1 MRSARLPTSTL
12 VAALGALLWGCHAPV
27 SNSGAS
33 LRYEIPPHTRSLT
46 IVLTGAPDA
55 LYALASFKIRG
66 RELVGISKDE
76 LVVDMRDSYFDAGS
90 AVPKGGLLQQSRLG
104 TYTFVYPYAPGQ
116 PQLDGPVE
124 LEIATTSPQ
133 APVSVHALMPRHD
146 GSRVLHMN
154 LFVVSE
160 SAQLEAPPAFLTE
173 AQAILDQAGIRIE
186 VDSLHTLRG
195 TGLSCIET
203 ITDPWE
209 GPTGPLARLAALG
222 MTQARNDAL
231 NVYIV
236 DKLPRGTDGVS
247 LGAPGP
253 PIPRS
258 TYFGVVLRNDPAALG
273 WTFAHEVAHFL
284 GLRHIRTVTPSG
296 RILTDQIDDTEP
308 AGDNLMERGMKLS
321 PGQIEILLRSALLQ
335 AD

>member
-1 MRSARLPTSTL
+1 MSTARLSISTL
-12 VAALGALLWGCHAPV
+12 VAALGALLCGCQAPV
-27 SNSGAS
+27 SNSEGS
-33 LRYEIPPHTRSLT
+33 LRYEISPHTRSFT
-46 IVLTGAPDA
+46 VVLTGAPDA

-66 RELVGISKDE
+66 RELVGIPKDE
-76 LVVDMRDSYFDAGS
+76 LVFDMRDSYFDAGS
-90 AVPKGGLLQQSRLG
+90 AVPKGGLLQQTRLG

-116 PQLDGPVE
+116 PPLDGTVE
-124 LEIATTSPQ
+124 LEIATTHPQ
-133 APVSVHALMPRHD
+133 APAWVHALTPKHD
-146 GSRVLHMN
+146 GSRVLHVN
-154 LFVVSE
+154 LFAVSE
-160 SAQLEAPPAFLTE
+160 ATKLEASPAFLAE
-173 AQAILDQAGIRIE
+173 AQALLGQAGIRIK

-195 TGLSCIET
+195 TGLSCIDT

-222 MTQARNDAL
+222 AAQARNDAL

-253 PIPRS
+253 PIPKS
-258 TYFGVVLRNDPAALG
+258 AYFGVVLRNDPASLG

-284 GLRHIRTVTPSG
+284 GLRHVRTVTPSG
-296 RILTDQIDDTEP
+296 RILTDQIDDTNP

-321 PGQIEILLRSALLQ
+321 PGQIDILLGSALLKRE
-335 AD
+335 